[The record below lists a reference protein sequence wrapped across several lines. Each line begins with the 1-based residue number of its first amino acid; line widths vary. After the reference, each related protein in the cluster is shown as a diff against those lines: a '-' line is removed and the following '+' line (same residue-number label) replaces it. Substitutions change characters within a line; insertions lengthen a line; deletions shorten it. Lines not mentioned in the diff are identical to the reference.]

1 MVLET
6 DHNLRNTSILSGRLW
21 MYELFNGHSGRF
33 EDAISMPRAVFLL
46 LCDTL
51 HDFGLTVSQREHGVA
66 LEEKIAIFISV
77 LQGISWRNLQE
88 RFQHSKET
96 LSRNFYEVLQVMI
109 QFTSIHSRSLELDQ
123 VQQGGHP
130 YLWSKQQYRT
140 FK

>member
-1 MVLET
+1 
-6 DHNLRNTSILSGRLW
+6 
-21 MYELFNGHSGRF
+21 
-33 EDAISMPRAVFLL
+33 MPRAVFLL

-96 LSRNFYEVLQVMI
+96 LSRNFHEVLQVMI

-140 FK
+140 FKDCIGALDDTHVMARVSNEYASSYYG